1 MKAVDTN
8 VLVRFL
14 VQDDDKQTQAV
25 IQLLVDA
32 ETSKRPL
39 FVSNVVV
46 LELMWVLKSAYDVPR
61 DDILNAL
68 GELLSMVALEFQD
81 SLIVRHFIS
90 SAQNNTYD
98 LADLLI
104 AHVARGKGCETTL
117 TFDRKAA
124 KVSLFSLLEG
134 HSR

>member
-1 MKAVDTN
+1 MKAIDTN

-14 VQDDDKQTQAV
+14 VQDDEKQAHIST
-25 IQLLVDA
+25 QLLIDA
-32 ETSKRPL
+32 EAGKQPL

-46 LELMWVLKSAYDVPR
+46 LELMWVLRSVYEVPR
-61 DDILNAL
+61 DAILDSLN
-68 GELLSMVALEFQD
+68 ELLSMVALEFQD
-81 SLIVRHFIS
+81 SLSIRDFVS

-104 AHVARGKGCETTL
+104 SQVARGKGCDTTL

-124 KVSLFSLLEG
+124 KAPNFTQL
-134 HSR
+134 

>member
-14 VQDDDKQTQAV
+14 VRDDDQQMQIATR
-25 IQLLVDA
+25 LLADA
-32 ETSKRPL
+32 ESNKQPL

-46 LELMWVLKSAYDVPR
+46 LELMWVLKSVYEVPR
-61 DDILNAL
+61 DEILDSL
-68 GELLSMVALEFQD
+68 GDLLSMVALEFQD
-81 SLIVRHFIS
+81 SLIVRDFVS

-104 AHVARGKGCETTL
+104 SHVARGKGCDTTL
-117 TFDRKAA
+117 TFDKKAA
-124 KVSLFSLLEG
+124 KAPHFSQLPLTE
-134 HSR
+134 

>member
-14 VQDDDKQTQAV
+14 VQDDEKQMQIAT
-25 IQLLVDA
+25 QLLADA
-32 ETSKRPL
+32 EANKQPL

-46 LELMWVLKSAYDVPR
+46 LELMWVLKSVYEVPR
-61 DDILNAL
+61 DEILGSL

-81 SLIVRHFIS
+81 SLSVRDFVS

-104 AHVARGKGCETTL
+104 AHVARGKGCDTTL
-117 TFDRKAA
+117 TFDKKAA
-124 KVSLFSLLEG
+124 KAPHFTKLPLSE
-134 HSR
+134 

>member
-1 MKAVDTN
+1 MKAIDTN

-14 VQDDDKQTQAV
+14 VQDDEQQMQIAT
-25 IQLLVDA
+25 QLLANA
-32 ETSKRPL
+32 ETNKQPL

-46 LELMWVLKSAYDVPR
+46 LELMWVLKSVYDVPR
-61 DDILNAL
+61 DEILDSL

-81 SLIVRHFIS
+81 SLSVRDFVS

-104 AHVARGKGCETTL
+104 PHIARGKGCDTTL
-117 TFDRKAA
+117 TFDKKVAKAPHFT
-124 KVSLFSLLEG
+124 KL
-134 HSR
+134 

>member
-14 VQDDDKQTQAV
+14 VQDDDQQMQIATR
-25 IQLLVDA
+25 LLADA
-32 ETSKRPL
+32 ESNKQPL

-46 LELMWVLKSAYDVPR
+46 LELMWVLKSVYEVPR
-61 DDILNAL
+61 DEILDSL
-68 GELLSMVALEFQD
+68 GDLLSMVALEFQD
-81 SLIVRHFIS
+81 SLIVRDFVS

-104 AHVARGKGCETTL
+104 SHVARGKGCDTTL
-117 TFDRKAA
+117 TFDKKAA
-124 KVSLFSLLEG
+124 KAPHFSQLPLTE
-134 HSR
+134 

>member
-1 MKAVDTN
+1 MNAIDTN

-14 VQDDDKQTQAV
+14 VQDDDQQMKV
-25 IQLLVDA
+25 VMQLLGDA
-32 ETSKRPL
+32 EASKQPL

-46 LELMWVLKSAYDVPR
+46 LELMWVLKSVYEVPR
-61 DDILNAL
+61 DEILNSL

-81 SLIVRHFIS
+81 SLIIRNFVS

-104 AHVARGKGCETTL
+104 AHVAQGKGCEATL
-117 TFDRKAA
+117 TFDKKAA
-124 KVSLFSLLEG
+124 KAPHFTKLPLSE
-134 HSR
+134 

>member
-1 MKAVDTN
+1 MKAIDTN

-14 VQDDDKQTQAV
+14 VQDDGAQMQVAT
-25 IQLLVDA
+25 QLLA
-32 ETSKRPL
+32 EAEANKQPL

-61 DDILNAL
+61 DDILGAL
-68 GELLSMVALEFQD
+68 DELLSMAALEFQNAVV
-81 SLIVRHFIS
+81 VRDFIG

-104 AHVARGKGCETTL
+104 SHVARGNGCDTTL
-117 TFDRKAA
+117 TFDKKAA
-124 KVSLFSLLEG
+124 KAPYFTKL
-134 HSR
+134 

>member
-1 MKAVDTN
+1 MKAIDTN

-14 VQDDDKQTQAV
+14 VQDDGAQMQVAT
-25 IQLLVDA
+25 QLLA
-32 ETSKRPL
+32 EAEANKQPL

-61 DDILNAL
+61 DDILGAL
-68 GELLSMVALEFQD
+68 DELLSMAALEFQNAVV
-81 SLIVRHFIS
+81 VRDFIG

-104 AHVARGKGCETTL
+104 SHVARENGCDTTL
-117 TFDRKAA
+117 TFDKKAA
-124 KVSLFSLLEG
+124 KAPYFTKL
-134 HSR
+134 

>member
-14 VQDDDKQTQAV
+14 VQDDETQAQ
-25 IQLLVDA
+25 IATSLLNDA
-32 ETSKRPL
+32 ETLKQPL

-46 LELMWVLKSAYDVPR
+46 LELMWVLRSVYEVPR
-61 DDILNAL
+61 EEILDSLN
-68 GELLSMVALEFQD
+68 ELLSMMALEFQD
-81 SLIVRHFIS
+81 SLVVRDFVT

-104 AHVARGKGCETTL
+104 SQVARGKGCATTL
-117 TFDRKAA
+117 TFDKKAA
-124 KVSLFSLLEG
+124 KAPYFTQL
-134 HSR
+134 